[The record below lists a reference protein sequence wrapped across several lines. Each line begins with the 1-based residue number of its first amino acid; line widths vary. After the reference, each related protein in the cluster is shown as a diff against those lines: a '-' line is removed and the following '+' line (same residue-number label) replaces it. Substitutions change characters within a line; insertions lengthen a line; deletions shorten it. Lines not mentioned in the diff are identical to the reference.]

1 MNVTMIDDDRERR
14 IFRLQAELCQ
24 TLADPTRLE
33 ILHLLRNGPLPVNRI
48 VEETGQRQ
56 AKISQH
62 LAVMRRRGIVSAT
75 RSGVVV
81 YYELT
86 DPRILDACRLIRE
99 LLLDQLR
106 RQSSLAYELGAIEE
120 PPAASRA

>member
-1 MNVTMIDDDRERR
+1 MTNDDREKQ

-33 ILHLLRNGPLPVNRI
+33 ILHLLRDGPLPVNRI

-62 LAVMRRRGIVSAT
+62 LAVMRQRGIVSAT
-75 RSGVVV
+75 RSGVVM

-86 DPRILDACRLIRE
+86 DPRILDACRLTRE

-106 RQSSLAYELGAIEE
+106 RQSSLAYELGAIPE
-120 PPAASRA
+120 PPTAVSRA